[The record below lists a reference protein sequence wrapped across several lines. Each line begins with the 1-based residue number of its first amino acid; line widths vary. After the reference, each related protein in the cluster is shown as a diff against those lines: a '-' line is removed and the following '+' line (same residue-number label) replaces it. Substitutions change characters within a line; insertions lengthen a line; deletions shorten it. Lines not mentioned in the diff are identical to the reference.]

1 MANFLGHPKALSTL
15 FFTELW
21 ERFSYYG
28 MRAILIL
35 FMVSPSE
42 VGGLNFPIA
51 KAAIIY
57 AIYTGSVYLACL
69 PGGWLADYFFGLRRT
84 TFFGGIIIMAGH
96 ICLALFS
103 GFGFFLGLFLI
114 AIGTGLL
121 KPNISAL
128 VGTLYRDNQDKRD
141 SGYSIYYMGINIG
154 AFSAP
159 LLCGWLAQSEGF
171 RSALST
177 YNINPA
183 NSWHFAFAAAAVGM
197 GIGLIAY
204 VRGSRLLK
212 TYEEQSVLT
221 ETARQMAFQK
231 LISYGFSGLI
241 LLSFILFLFQSKVL
255 ELSTETI
262 GNGFGLLLLFI
273 TATFFFKIFSEKNWT
288 PKERKNLYLITI
300 LFLGA
305 TVFWSLFEQ
314 AGSTLNIFAE
324 KNTNN
329 QVSDFVFPSSWFQSL
344 NPIYIICLAPIFAF
358 FWSRLGEGKISNIG
372 KFAIGL
378 LFMAFGWGIM
388 IFAALEAQKGI
399 LVSPAWLAAMY
410 FLHAIGEMFVSPVGL
425 SAISRLAPAKITG
438 LTMGIWFLA
447 SSIGSYAGGRV
458 AGFYDTFSIADIFSI
473 LTIIAVIASC
483 LLGFTTTKYTR
494 SK

>member
-1 MANFLGHPKALSTL
+1 MSNFLGHPKALSTL

-42 VGGLNFPIA
+42 LGGLNFPIA

-84 TFFGGIIIMAGH
+84 TFFGGIIIMTGH

-103 GFGFFLGLFLI
+103 GLGFFLGLFLI

-154 AFSAP
+154 AFTAP
-159 LLCGWLAQSEGF
+159 LLCGWLAQSQGF

-177 YNINPA
+177 YHIDPA

-212 TYEEQSVLT
+212 IYEKREVLT
-221 ETARQMAFQK
+221 ETARQMALQK

-241 LLSFILFLFQSKVL
+241 LLAFILFLF
-255 ELSTETI
+255 
-262 GNGFGLLLLFI
+262 
-273 TATFFFKIFSEKNWT
+273 
-288 PKERKNLYLITI
+288 
-300 LFLGA
+300 
-305 TVFWSLFEQ
+305 
-314 AGSTLNIFAE
+314 
-324 KNTNN
+324 
-329 QVSDFVFPSSWFQSL
+329 
-344 NPIYIICLAPIFAF
+344 
-358 FWSRLGEGKISNIG
+358 
-372 KFAIGL
+372 
-378 LFMAFGWGIM
+378 
-388 IFAALEAQKGI
+388 
-399 LVSPAWLAAMY
+399 
-410 FLHAIGEMFVSPVGL
+410 H
-425 SAISRLAPAKITG
+425 
-438 LTMGIWFLA
+438 
-447 SSIGSYAGGRV
+447 
-458 AGFYDTFSIADIFSI
+458 
-473 LTIIAVIASC
+473 
-483 LLGFTTTKYTR
+483 
-494 SK
+494 

>member
-1 MANFLGHPKALSTL
+1 MTNFLGHPKALSTL

-42 VGGLNFPIA
+42 LGGLNFPIA

-84 TFFGGIIIMAGH
+84 TFFGGIIIMTGH

-141 SGYSIYYMGINIG
+141 SGYSIYYIGINIG
-154 AFSAP
+154 AFTAP
-159 LLCGWLAQSEGF
+159 LLCGWLAQSQGF
-171 RSALST
+171 RSTLST
-177 YNINPA
+177 YHIDPA

-212 TYEEQSVLT
+212 IYEKRE
-221 ETARQMAFQK
+221 F
-231 LISYGFSGLI
+231 
-241 LLSFILFLFQSKVL
+241 
-255 ELSTETI
+255 
-262 GNGFGLLLLFI
+262 
-273 TATFFFKIFSEKNWT
+273 
-288 PKERKNLYLITI
+288 
-300 LFLGA
+300 
-305 TVFWSLFEQ
+305 
-314 AGSTLNIFAE
+314 
-324 KNTNN
+324 
-329 QVSDFVFPSSWFQSL
+329 
-344 NPIYIICLAPIFAF
+344 
-358 FWSRLGEGKISNIG
+358 
-372 KFAIGL
+372 
-378 LFMAFGWGIM
+378 
-388 IFAALEAQKGI
+388 
-399 LVSPAWLAAMY
+399 
-410 FLHAIGEMFVSPVGL
+410 
-425 SAISRLAPAKITG
+425 
-438 LTMGIWFLA
+438 
-447 SSIGSYAGGRV
+447 
-458 AGFYDTFSIADIFSI
+458 
-473 LTIIAVIASC
+473 
-483 LLGFTTTKYTR
+483 
-494 SK
+494 